1 MANFWVSFAIGV
13 VLNFLKGAIKD
24 PASIA
29 QEKAILLEIRNDI
42 NALFPGE

>member
-1 MANFWVSFAIGV
+1 MNNFWVSFAIGT
-13 VLNFLKGAIKD
+13 VLTFLKGAIKN
-24 PASIA
+24 PASIT